1 MGSMLVSFFVV
12 LFIAYWGLGTILY
25 FMQPTFLYCPVRE
38 VPYTPD
44 ELGLDFENVVF
55 KADDGLRLSGWYI
68 PAPLESR
75 TPRLRADNLAP
86 PAGAASVQLGDSR
99 GTGFQ
104 PVKNTA
110 KMAVPLTV
118 LFCHGNG
125 GNIMHRLDS
134 INIFYNLGL
143 SCFIFDYRG
152 YGSSEGKPNEEGT
165 YLDVMAAYQWL
176 TEEKKISPEDIIIFG
191 RSLGGSI
198 AAQLA
203 RKVEARSLIIES
215 GFTSY
220 VDIGRKFYPYMPVR
234 WFARFSYKTIDYL
247 SDVRCPVMIIHSRN
261 DDVVPFEFGLELY
274 EAANEPKEFV
284 EIFGSHNDGFLV
296 SGEIYKKAWTKW
308 LKFLQESEGQ
318 ADRHRAS

>member
-1 MGSMLVSFFVV
+1 MGSMLISFFVV

-25 FMQPTFLYCPVRE
+25 FMQPMFLYCPVRE

-44 ELGLDFENVVF
+44 ELGLVFENVVF
-55 KADDGLRLSGWYI
+55 KTDDGLRLNGWYI
-68 PAPLESR
+68 PAPLETRS
-75 TPRLRADNLAP
+75 D
-86 PAGAASVQLGDSR
+86 AASAPLEIRRERSLTGSVQSGGSLL
-99 GTGFQ
+99 TG
-104 PVKNTA
+104 PAKNA
-110 KMAVPLTV
+110 EFTV

-152 YGSSEGKPNEEGT
+152 YGSSEGKPTEEGT
-165 YLDVMAAYQWL
+165 YLDIMAAYKWL
-176 TEEKKISPEDIIIFG
+176 TEEKKISPDDIIIFG

-203 RKVEARSLIIES
+203 AKAEVKSLIIES

-220 VDIGRKFYPYMPVR
+220 VDIGKKFYPYMPVR
-234 WFARFSYKTIDYL
+234 WFARFSYRTIDYL
-247 SDVRCPVMIIHSRN
+247 RDVRCPVMIIHSRN

-274 EAANEPKEFV
+274 EAANEPKEFI

-308 LKFLQESEGQ
+308 LEFLRQSEEQ